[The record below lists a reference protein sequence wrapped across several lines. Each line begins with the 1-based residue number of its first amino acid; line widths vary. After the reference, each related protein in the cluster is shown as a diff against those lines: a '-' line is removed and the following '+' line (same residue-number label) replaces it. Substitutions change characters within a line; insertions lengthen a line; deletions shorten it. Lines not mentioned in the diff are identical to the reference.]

1 MNAKSAEFLK
11 SKGMTLTAFPAQERE
26 RLREKLKP
34 VTEKHVKQVDPA
46 LAQELFAELAK
57 ARGAK

>member
-34 VTEKHVKQVDPA
+34 VTEKYVKQIDPV
-46 LAQELFAELAK
+46 LAQELFSELDK
-57 ARGAK
+57 ARAAK